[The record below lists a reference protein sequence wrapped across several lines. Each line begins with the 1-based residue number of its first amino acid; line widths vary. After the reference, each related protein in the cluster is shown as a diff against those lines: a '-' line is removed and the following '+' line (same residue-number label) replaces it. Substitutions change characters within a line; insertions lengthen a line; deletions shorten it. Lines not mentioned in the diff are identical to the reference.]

1 MARITERLRRL
12 EASVPVPPSAAAPL
26 DLRPMYRRLEA
37 AGLAR
42 WDEGKGYWSPVEAT
56 MVKRLLAEWRGGRGA

>member
-1 MARITERLRRL
+1 MARIAERLRRL
-12 EASVPVPPSAAAPL
+12 EATVPVPTAAAAPP

-42 WDEGKGYWSPVEAT
+42 WDEAKGYWSPVEAAT
-56 MVKRLLAEWRGGRGA
+56 LAMLLAEWRGGRWA